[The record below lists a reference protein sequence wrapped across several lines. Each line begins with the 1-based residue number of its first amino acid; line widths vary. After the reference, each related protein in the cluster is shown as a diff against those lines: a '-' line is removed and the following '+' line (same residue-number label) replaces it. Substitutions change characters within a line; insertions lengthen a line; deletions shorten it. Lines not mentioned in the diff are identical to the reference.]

1 MASNSSRAFEPGD
14 RVRCVRPDE
23 HDGRFTSVGDVLV
36 VLRQSSTSVFWDTLN
51 GLWYVPRFVLV
62 EEPAAS
68 SPPWQQDMQAAVPDN
83 IHQPHH
89 YARFVI
95 EPITF
100 INANRLPFNIGNVIK
115 YSCRYD
121 AKNGVE
127 DLLKARRYLDIQ
139 IECMSREA
147 RVAGGEMARDAWKV
161 AL

>member
-14 RVRCVRPDE
+14 RVRCVEAR
-23 HDGRFTSVGDVLV
+23 T
-36 VLRQSSTSVFWDTLN
+36 
-51 GLWYVPRFVLV
+51 
-62 EEPAAS
+62 
-68 SPPWQQDMQAAVPDN
+68 PWQQDMKAAAPDN
-83 IHQPHH
+83 IHQPQH